1 MKQEISSGREGG
13 NPASGNGVSQA
24 EELELALLLDGIFR
38 HYGYD
43 FRDYARASLRRR
55 VLVRVQKEGLGSV
68 SELQGRVLRD
78 PDCMGRLLGD
88 LSIHVTEMFRDPS
101 FFRAVRDQVVPILRT
116 YPFIRIWDAGCSTG
130 EEAYSI
136 AIILEEEGLYDRSQI
151 YATDMNK
158 RVLETARSGIFAIS
172 TMRENT
178 QNYLASGGKGSF
190 SDYYTARYENAVLR
204 PELRRHIVFAQHN
217 LVTDAGFNTFNLIIC
232 RNVLIYFNRDLQE
245 RVFALFHSSLERFG
259 ILGIGKKES
268 LRFDP
273 LADRFEL
280 INEEER
286 IYKRTG

>member
-1 MKQEISSGREGG
+1 MRQDTTSNGRRGNSPPEECEPEADEI
-13 NPASGNGVSQA
+13 
-24 EELELALLLDGIFR
+24 ELDLLLDAIYR
-38 HYGYD
+38 RYGYD

-55 VLVRVQKEGLGSV
+55 VRTRMLKEDLTSF
-68 SELQGRVLRD
+68 SELQARVLRD
-78 PDCMGRLLGD
+78 PECMSRLLGD

-101 FFRAVRDQVVPILRT
+101 FFKAIRTEVVPVLRT

-130 EEAYSI
+130 EEAYSL

-158 RVLETARSGIFAIS
+158 RVVETARSGIFRLS

-190 SDYYTARYENAVLR
+190 SDYYTARYESAVFR
-204 PELRRHIVFAQHN
+204 PELKRHIVFAQHN
-217 LVTDAGFNTFNLIIC
+217 LVTDASFNTFNLIIC
-232 RNVLIYFNRDLQE
+232 RNVMIYFNRDLQE

-259 ILGIGKKES
+259 IIGIGKKES

-273 LADRFEL
+273 LANRFET

-286 IYKRTG
+286 IYKRTE

>member
-1 MKQEISSGREGG
+1 MKQGNSSGRERED
-13 NPASGNGVSQA
+13 PASENGVSAA
-24 EELELALLLDGIFR
+24 EEVELDLLLDGIYR
-38 HYGYD
+38 VYGYD
-43 FRDYARASLRRR
+43 FRDYARPSLRRR

-68 SELQGRVLRD
+68 SELQARVLRD

-101 FFRAVRDQVVPILRT
+101 FFKAIRDEVVPILRT

-136 AIILEEEGLYDRSQI
+136 AIIMEEEGLHDRSQI

-158 RVLETARSGIFAIS
+158 RVLETARSGIFALS
-172 TMRENT
+172 TMRDNT

-217 LVTDAGFNTFNLIIC
+217 LVTDSGFNTFNLIIC